1 MSYPDQHRFA
11 MQVAQLSRAWRSE
24 LDRRL
29 VGLGLSQARW
39 LVLLHLA
46 RFTEMPTQRELAQSV
61 GVEGPTLAR
70 LLDGLEAQGLVT
82 RVAVPED
89 RRAKKIALQP
99 KAIVTAYP
107 VRGLD
112 IGATEMIYELLLEQR
127 DRGAGV
133 LFISEDLDALIKYS
147 DRILV
152 LYRGRVMGILNR
164 EEAKLGR
171 IGMMMMGT
179 TPEEVTRYEALSH
192 F

>member
-70 LLDGLEAQGLVT
+70 LLDSLESQGLVM

-89 RRAKKIALQP
+89 RRAKKIALQS
-99 KAIVTAYP
+99 KAQPLIEKIEAISTQLRREVF
-107 VRGLD
+107 
-112 IGATEMIYELLLEQR
+112 
-127 DRGAGV
+127 AG
-133 LFISEDLDALIKYS
+133 IDEEDLRRCQQVHA
-147 DRILV
+147 RV
-152 LYRGRVMGILNR
+152 LGNLLNR
-164 EEAKLGR
+164 G
-171 IGMMMMGT
+171 
-179 TPEEVTRYEALSH
+179 
-192 F
+192 